1 MQGSATI
8 LPQKNSSRKNIYVNQ
23 NTNTVINNAHS
34 RKDSAHQLNL
44 NPNRAKSPIDK
55 VRITNGNLTGY
66 PTQMASNLTQM
77 TGNLT
82 QITGNQVQM
91 MMPGTHFNNQMV
103 Q

>member
-23 NTNTVINNAHS
+23 NTNTVINTAHI
-34 RKDSAHQLNL
+34 RKESAHQLNL

-55 VRITNGNLTGY
+55 VRITNVNFTGY

-77 TGNLT
+77 TGN
-82 QITGNQVQM
+82 QAQM
-91 MMPGTHFNNQMV
+91 MMPSAHFNNQMV